1 MRFKVIIVWY
11 KITIARIL
19 DICENK
25 VAIVRNKVIFKR
37 KLLCEFIKY
46 FCEIESEIVRYKR
59 TIAKIFTFAKT
70 A

>member
-19 DICENK
+19 DICKNK
-25 VAIVRNKVIFKR
+25 VAVVRNKVIFKR